1 LLCAKSFTVL
11 SVNYISQAAQ
21 KNQRRLA
28 LIAADALR
36 HILFAGLFESRSAA
50 FKLLDDFYL
59 LRAGALALTAGDAVA
74 GFAAA

>member
-21 KNQRRLA
+21 KNQQRSV
-28 LIAADALR
+28 IAADALR
-36 HILFAGLFESRSAA
+36 HILSVGLFESRSAA
-50 FKLLDDFYL
+50 FELLDDFYL

>member
-21 KNQRRLA
+21 KNQRRLRF
-28 LIAADALR
+28 AADALR
-36 HILFAGLFESRSAA
+36 HILFVGLFESRSAA